1 VIDSSHKAFYGAH
14 SHMKT
19 QTKERIKAALLA
31 LLVLAVLLAL
41 GYLET
46 EAGLPNH

>member
-1 VIDSSHKAFYGAH
+1 
-14 SHMKT
+14 MKT
-19 QTKERIKAALLA
+19 QTKKRIQAVLLALLA
-31 LLVLAVLLAL
+31 LAVLLVL

>member
-1 VIDSSHKAFYGAH
+1 
-14 SHMKT
+14 MKT
-19 QTKERIKAALLA
+19 QTKERLKAAALA
-31 LLVLAVLLAL
+31 VLAIAALLAL

>member
-1 VIDSSHKAFYGAH
+1 
-14 SHMKT
+14 MKT
-19 QTKERIKAALLA
+19 QTKERLKAVLLA
-31 LLVLAVLLAL
+31 LLALAVLLAL

>member
-1 VIDSSHKAFYGAH
+1 
-14 SHMKT
+14 MKN

-31 LLVLAVLLAL
+31 LLALAVMALL

>member
-1 VIDSSHKAFYGAH
+1 
-14 SHMKT
+14 MKT

-31 LLVLAVLLAL
+31 LLALAVLLAL

>member
-1 VIDSSHKAFYGAH
+1 
-14 SHMKT
+14 MKN

-31 LLVLAVLLAL
+31 LLALAVLLAL

>member
-1 VIDSSHKAFYGAH
+1 
-14 SHMKT
+14 MKT
-19 QTKERIKAALLA
+19 TTKERIKAALLA
-31 LLVLAVLLAL
+31 LLALAVLLAL

>member
-1 VIDSSHKAFYGAH
+1 
-14 SHMKT
+14 MKT
-19 QTKERIKAALLA
+19 QTKQRIQAALLA
-31 LLVLAVLLAL
+31 LLALAVLLAL

>member
-1 VIDSSHKAFYGAH
+1 
-14 SHMKT
+14 MKT
-19 QTKERIKAALLA
+19 KTKETLRRALLA
-31 LLVLAVLLAL
+31 LLALAVLLAL

>member
-1 VIDSSHKAFYGAH
+1 
-14 SHMKT
+14 MKT
-19 QTKERIKAALLA
+19 QTKERLKAALLA
-31 LLVLAVLLAL
+31 LLALAVLLVL